1 MTKARGGSVLIG
13 SLIFDSLASGL
24 FLPMSL
30 VFFLKL
36 TTVPIGTL
44 GALVSAATVLTLPV
58 PVWTGTLADKYGA
71 VPLVVA
77 AQALEGV
84 GYLLYSVVRD
94 PAGIFA
100 AEAVAAIGVR
110 VFWSSIFTAI
120 ADYVDAQAGGHGGR
134 AGGRG
139 GGRTGGRT
147 KDSWFA
153 LANTMRTA
161 GLAAGGFVAG
171 AVVASGETAAYLGVA
186 YGAAACSAVAATLI
200 GVYVR
205 APRTAS
211 AGGAEGQGGPGG
223 YLTMLRDRPFLGLI
237 AVNTVFAMSSMML
250 ALALP
255 AFALKGLHAPS
266 WLSAPVLASN
276 MILISVLGPVLT
288 ARLGGRRRTRIL
300 AAAAGLWAVW
310 ALVFAVLVPGHLD
323 WVLPVLIGAT
333 LVYAV
338 ADSLH
343 GPASASLSAAAAPE
357 HLRGRYLAAF
367 QYSWT
372 FASIVAPVFFTSLF
386 GVGRAVPWLAL
397 ALIDCAACAAILKL
411 ERALPETSLR

>member
-13 SLIFDSLASGL
+13 ALIFDALASGL

-36 TTVPIGTL
+36 TSVPIGTL

-58 PVWTGTLADKYGA
+58 PVWTGTLADKFSA

-84 GYLLYSVVRD
+84 GYLLYSLVRD

-100 AEAVAAIGVR
+100 AEAVTAIGVR

-120 ADYVDAQAGGHGGR
+120 SDYVDAR
-134 AGGRG
+134 P
-139 GGRTGGRT
+139 GGRT

-153 LANTMRTA
+153 MSNTMRTA
-161 GLAAGGFVAG
+161 GLAGGGFVAG
-171 AVVASGETAAYLGVA
+171 AVVASGKTAAYLGVA
-186 YGAAACSAVAATLI
+186 YGAAVFSAAAAVLI
-200 GVYVR
+200 GIFVR
-205 APRTAS
+205 APRPRAAPQA
-211 AGGAEGQGGPGG
+211 AGGGADGQGG
-223 YLTMLRDRPFLGLI
+223 YRVMLRDRPFLGLI
-237 AVNTVFAMSSMML
+237 VVNTVFAMSSMML

-276 MILISVLGPVLT
+276 MVAIAILGPVLT
-288 ARLGGRRRTRIL
+288 AWLSGRRRTRIL
-300 AAAAGLWAVW
+300 AAASAAWAVW
-310 ALVFAVLVPGHLD
+310 ALLFAVLVPGHLD

-333 LVYAV
+333 AIYAV
-338 ADSLH
+338 ADALS

-357 HLRGRYLAAF
+357 LLRGRYLAVF

-372 FASIVAPVFFTSLF
+372 FASIAAPVFFTSLF

-397 ALIDCAACAAILKL
+397 ALLDCAACAAILLL
-411 ERALPETSLR
+411 ERVLPQDSLR